1 MKTTGIDKIDS
12 MSIFSFG
19 QIFRCIWF
27 SDKLIMVT
35 DDDRRWFQFQRERLQ
50 DARKRGD
57 REVYARICQDMLTSA
72 HMLVAAQRWWEIWS
86 KEEACSILQSVFSI
100 PPYLGGAE
108 NVTVPQLQAD
118 LSVQRGIKST
128 LNQQIES
135 LETTK
140 LVVQIV
146 DYAATTASVAI
157 GAGTATLAIRE
168 LVKKLGVRKAGEIL
182 AREFIKNQIKQE
194 VQDKAIE
201 GLAQALGAD
210 PATAHMAKDLVLAL
224 KDARKGGHLPAR
236 AELPTPPFG
245 LRSVKEPTVSEET
258 VRKLKQV
265 SVGVKHAP
273 VRVVPR
279 DWRLDEALKKLP
291 ETERAVYELR
301 AAIVE
306 ATERKNPLS
315 SHLQK
320 KTGEKRAADKSL
332 FVERWWTGAVGRRVG
347 DGRLVFASNSKD
359 PNVLKIVEQ
368 VAKKYGA
375 EVVHEAMPLTTKG
388 HHAEAKILWA
398 AEVDEIGATR
408 AICHDCHSLIG
419 QLWTRPV
426 TPLK

>member
-1 MKTTGIDKIDS
+1 
-12 MSIFSFG
+12 
-19 QIFRCIWF
+19 
-27 SDKLIMVT
+27 MVT
-35 DDDRRWFQFQRERLQ
+35 DDDRRWFQFQRERLE

-57 REVYARICQDMLTSA
+57 REVYSRVYRDMVTSA
-72 HMLVAAQRWWEIWS
+72 RMLVAAQRWWEIWS
-86 KEEACSILQSVFSI
+86 KEEACIILQRVFSI

-108 NVTVPQLQAD
+108 NATAQQLQAD
-118 LSVQRGIKST
+118 LAVQRGIKSA

-140 LVVQIV
+140 LVVQIT
-146 DYAATTASVAI
+146 DYAATAASVAI

-194 VQDKAIE
+194 AQDKVIE

-210 PATAHMAKDLVLAL
+210 PAMAHMAKDLVLAL

-245 LRSVKEPTVSEET
+245 LRSVKEHTVGEET
-258 VRKLKQV
+258 VRKLKEV
-265 SVGVKHAP
+265 PVWVKHAP
-273 VRVVPR
+273 TRDQSLGQQGLWPR
-279 DWRLDEALKKLP
+279 FDNRFLPRGWRLEEAMKKLP

-301 AAIVE
+301 VAMVE
-306 ATERKNPLS
+306 ATERKKLPPFYID
-315 SHLQK
+315 K
-320 KTGEKRAADKSL
+320 KTGEKRAAYKS
-332 FVERWWTGAVGRRVG
+332 FKVEQKWTGAVGRRVG
-347 DGRLVFASNSKD
+347 DGKLVFASSSKD
-359 PNVLKIVEQ
+359 PKIIKIVEQ
-368 VAKKYGA
+368 VAKKYGG
-375 EVVHEAMPLTTKG
+375 EVVHEAMPLTQLPEVGLRVKG

-408 AICHDCHSLIG
+408 AICHDCQGLTG
-419 QLWTRPV
+419 QFWTSPI

>member
-1 MKTTGIDKIDS
+1 
-12 MSIFSFG
+12 
-19 QIFRCIWF
+19 
-27 SDKLIMVT
+27 MVT
-35 DDDRRWFQFQRERLQ
+35 DDDRRWFQFQRERLE

-57 REVYARICQDMLTSA
+57 CEVYGRIYRDMLTSA

-86 KEEACSILQSVFSI
+86 KEEACTILQSVFAI

-108 NVTVPQLQAD
+108 NATAKQLQAD
-118 LSVQRGIKST
+118 LAVHRGIKST

-135 LETTK
+135 LESTK

-146 DYAATTASVAI
+146 DYAATAASIAI

-182 AREFIKNQIKQE
+182 AREFIRNQIKQE
-194 VQDKAIE
+194 VQDKAME

-210 PATAHMAKDLVLAL
+210 PATADMAKDLVLAVR
-224 KDARKGGHLPAR
+224 DARKGGHLPAR
-236 AELPTPPFG
+236 EARADLPAPPFG
-245 LRSVKEPTVSEET
+245 LRFVKEPKVNEET
-258 VRKLKQV
+258 IRKLKQV

-273 VRVVPR
+273 IRVVPR
-279 DWRLDEALKKLP
+279 DWRLDEAMKKLP

-301 AAIVE
+301 AAMVE
-306 ATERKNPLS
+306 ATERKTPLPF
-315 SHLQK
+315 HLQK

-332 FVERWWTGAVGRRVG
+332 FVERWWTGAVGHRVG
-347 DGRLVFASNSKD
+347 DGKLVFASNSND
-359 PNVLKIVEQ
+359 PKVIKAVEQ
-368 VAKKYGA
+368 VAKQYGG
-375 EVVHEAMPLTTKG
+375 EVVHEAAPWTKKG

-408 AICHDCHSLIG
+408 AICHDCHTLIG
-419 QLWTRPV
+419 QFWTSPI